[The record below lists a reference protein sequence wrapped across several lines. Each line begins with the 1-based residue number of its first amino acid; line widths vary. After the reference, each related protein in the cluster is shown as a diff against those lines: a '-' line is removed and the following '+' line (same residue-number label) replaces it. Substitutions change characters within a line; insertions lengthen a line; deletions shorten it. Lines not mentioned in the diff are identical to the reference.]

1 METPRR
7 MVIDEVATILG
18 TERRRVYDIINV
30 LESLNMAARVQKN
43 MYQWMGKL
51 YLEETLGRLK
61 AIAVKLNLRAQVQ
74 ALHTSGGEGDFKVGH
89 EEIWFCIHLYSGK
102 LQTER
107 EKIHWE
113 SNARCEVKELLRH
126 STEVHVRGTTW
137 IVVGV

>member
-1 METPRR
+1 MEISFLETPRR

-61 AIAVKLNLRAQVQ
+61 AIAMKLNLRAQVQ
-74 ALHTSGGEGDFKVGH
+74 ALHVTKTKGDFKVGQH
-89 EEIWFCIHLYSGK
+89 MVWFFLHLY
-102 LQTER
+102 
-107 EKIHWE
+107 
-113 SNARCEVKELLRH
+113 
-126 STEVHVRGTTW
+126 
-137 IVVGV
+137 

>member
-1 METPRR
+1 

-61 AIAVKLNLRAQVQ
+61 AIAVKLNLSNQMQ
-74 ALHTSGGEGDFKVGH
+74 TLHTSSAEGDYKVGQ
-89 EEIWFCIHLYSGK
+89 EEVWLCI
-102 LQTER
+102 
-107 EKIHWE
+107 
-113 SNARCEVKELLRH
+113 ELLN
-126 STEVHVRGTTW
+126 
-137 IVVGV
+137 

>member
-1 METPRR
+1 MEVSFLETPRR

-61 AIAVKLNLRAQVQ
+61 AIAFKLNLRTQML
-74 ALHTSGGEGDFKVGH
+74 ALHTSAAEGDFKVS
-89 EEIWFCIHLYSGK
+89 EKEIWEVRL
-102 LQTER
+102 LQ
-107 EKIHWE
+107 
-113 SNARCEVKELLRH
+113 N
-126 STEVHVRGTTW
+126 
-137 IVVGV
+137 

>member
-61 AIAVKLNLRAQVQ
+61 AIAIKLNLRAKVK
-74 ALHTSGGEGDFKVGH
+74 ALHVTKGEKNFKVGQ
-89 EEIWFCIHLYSGK
+89 ERIRFDISLYVEKK
-102 LQTER
+102 LKVLPSFLTKSVIFFYQITTKIEGR
-107 EKIHWE
+107 EP
-113 SNARCEVKELLRH
+113 CPPCLGH
-126 STEVHVRGTTW
+126 S
-137 IVVGV
+137 

>member
-1 METPRR
+1 MLRKANNQVNSIRFLEHFPMEVSFLETPRR

-74 ALHTSGGEGDFKVGH
+74 ALHATGEEGDFKVSK
-89 EEIWFCIHLYSGK
+89 EE
-102 LQTER
+102 
-107 EKIHWE
+107 
-113 SNARCEVKELLRH
+113 V
-126 STEVHVRGTTW
+126 
-137 IVVGV
+137 